1 MLPNRKHLYPT
12 SLRWAL
18 DLRPSYYCFTGP
30 DRKRLQSVL
39 HCLDDHHAGGE
50 SIAIAIVTTT
60 SQSRR
65 TAASAAG
72 DRCTDPGAS
81 PPAPLFVSQQDR
93 SDDDA
98 GRATVVKPPAQIE
111 TLDLSHEYS
120 SFDRDATAANTG
132 HGCRTDLLDRVRRN
146 YERT

>member
-50 SIAIAIVTTT
+50 SIAIVTTT
-60 SQSRR
+60 SQSSR
-65 TAASAAG
+65 TAATAAAI
-72 DRCTDPGAS
+72 GAPIRALRRLPHCS
-81 PPAPLFVSQQDR
+81 FR
-93 SDDDA
+93 NKT
-98 GRATVVKPPAQIE
+98 GATV
-111 TLDLSHEYS
+111 TLAGQQL
-120 SFDRDATAANTG
+120 
-132 HGCRTDLLDRVRRN
+132 
-146 YERT
+146 